1 MKLKEKLN
9 PKYTLIAAYVIVTA
23 AIIYGL
29 GIMLD
34 HLPEIVGGLKVAIGW
49 LLTVLKPVVLAFVVA
64 YLLNPVVRFFQRR
77 YESMKIFRK
86 KGKSKRGLA
95 VLTTLFLILLGLTL
109 VISLLISSV
118 TKQVHLAS
126 LDDFVGLVNSFASS
140 LTGFYDTVMTWLEEL
155 NFESETL
162 QQYLKTAGAYVG
174 SFLQSF
180 GLGLVSSV
188 SNISSFVTTLLF
200 TVVIGVYFLIDG
212 PMMVAYWKR
221 VMQALFSEKWNRRLA
236 QLAQDADQVF
246 SGYIRGQ
253 LMDACVMMV
262 LISIVLG
269 VTGVKFAIVIGILSG
284 LGNLIPYVGP
294 FVAYAST
301 AVVCML
307 EGDWKRLLIAIILLL
322 IVQAIDANLIG
333 PRLLSSNIEVHPLLV
348 VISLIFGSA
357 IGGLLGMLLAVPVG
371 ALIKVL
377 FNRAIDQRLARR
389 EALQAAEVAAN
400 SDQSE

>member
-1 MKLKEKLN
+1 M
-9 PKYTLIAAYVIVTA
+9 A
-23 AIIYGL
+23 
-29 GIMLD
+29 
-34 HLPEIVGGLKVAIGW
+34 
-49 LLTVLKPVVLAFVVA
+49 
-64 YLLNPVVRFFQRR
+64 
-77 YESMKIFRK
+77 
-86 KGKSKRGLA
+86 
-95 VLTTLFLILLGLTL
+95 
-109 VISLLISSV
+109 
-118 TKQVHLAS
+118 
-126 LDDFVGLVNSFASS
+126 
-140 LTGFYDTVMTWLEEL
+140 WLEEL

-174 SFLQSF
+174 GFLQSF

-200 TVVIGVYFLIDG
+200 TIVIGVYFLIDG
-212 PMMVAYWKR
+212 PMMLTYWKR
-221 VMQALFSEKWNRRLA
+221 VMRALFSEKWNRRFA
-236 QLAQDADQVF
+236 RFVQDADQVF

-301 AVVCML
+301 AVVCLL

-371 ALIKVL
+371 ALIKVI
-377 FNRAIDQRLARR
+377 FNRAIDQRLERR
-389 EALQAAEVAAN
+389 EALRAAEETN
-400 SDQSE
+400 QPEE

>member
-34 HLPEIVGGLKVAIGW
+34 HLPEIAGGLKVAIGW

-77 YESMKIFRK
+77 YESMKIFCK

-307 EGDWKRLLIAIILLL
+307 EGDWKRLLIALILLL

-389 EALQAAEVAAN
+389 EALQAAEVAEN